1 MTPALELKGIAK
13 RFGSLHALVDV
24 DVAVQAGEVH
34 CILGENGAGKST
46 LCNLVYGSTRA
57 DRGEMRLFGESYD
70 PRRPSD
76 ALRAG
81 VAMVHQHFSLVPT
94 LTVAENLLLG
104 AGRRLRL
111 PRRELAAGVARIEA
125 DYGLAV
131 DLDALPSDL
140 TIGERQA
147 VEIVKALLR
156 EPRLVI
162 LDEPTAV
169 LGPDELQALLSA
181 IHRIAADGRAVVL
194 VTHKLAEI
202 EAVGDNATVLRGG
215 SVAGSGAIAEL
226 GRERLV
232 SMMIGRPIAD
242 LGTLAGAALDVPD
255 RADGVDR
262 ADRADG
268 SDPVAHV
275 ESVRALRQELSVRIE
290 NLHVP
295 AGVGATVVEGVDL
308 DLNAGEIVGIAG
320 VEGNGQSE
328 LVAALSGARSA
339 TGRFTV
345 GGVDLLDKPPAA
357 RTAAG
362 VGVIPEDRHL
372 EGCIPAMSVAENLF
386 LGRLGDFT
394 TRGLLRRAAQ
404 HRAASDVIAAH
415 GIRAAGPEAA
425 MSTLS
430 GGNQQKVVLA
440 RELGLDP
447 LRFLVA
453 AQPTRGLDVGA
464 VDAVLGQIRE
474 AAANG
479 AAVLV
484 VSSELPEL
492 LALCDRIL
500 VAFRGRLVGPV
511 QPASPTARTDIGN
524 LMVGAAA

>member
-1 MTPALELKGIAK
+1 MTPALELKDIAK
-13 RFGSLHALVDV
+13 RFGSVHALVDV
-24 DVAVQAGEVH
+24 DLAVQAGEVH

-46 LCNLVYGSTRA
+46 LCNLIYGSTRA

-70 PRRPSD
+70 PRRPVD

-125 DYGLAV
+125 DYGLAI
-131 DLDALPSDL
+131 DLDALASDL
-140 TIGERQA
+140 TVGERQA

-169 LGPDELQALLSA
+169 LGPDELQALLSTTR
-181 IHRIAADGRAVVL
+181 RIAADGRAVVL

-215 SVAGSGAIAEL
+215 SVAGVGAIADL

-232 SMMIGRPIAD
+232 SMMIGRPIAE
-242 LGTLAGAALDVPD
+242 LGALAGASLDVPD
-255 RADGVDR
+255 QADGP
-262 ADRADG
+262 
-268 SDPVAHV
+268 DPVAHV
-275 ESVRALRQELSVRIE
+275 EPVRALRQEPGVRIV
-290 NLHVP
+290 NLRVP
-295 AGVGATVVEGVDL
+295 ADAGATVLEGVDL

-328 LVAALSGARSA
+328 LVAALSGARPA

-345 GGVDLLDKPPAA
+345 GGVDLLDQPPAV

-394 TRGLLRRAAQ
+394 TRGLLRRGAQ
-404 HRAASDVIAAH
+404 NRAAGDVIAAH
-415 GIRAAGPEAA
+415 GIRAAGPDAA

-464 VDAVLGQIRE
+464 VDAVLSQIRE

-484 VSSELPEL
+484 ISSELPEL
-492 LALCDRIL
+492 LAMCDRIL

-511 QPASPTARTDIGN
+511 HPASPTARTEIGN
-524 LMVGAAA
+524 LMIGAAA

>member
-111 PRRELAAGVARIEA
+111 PHRELAAGVARIEA

-140 TIGERQA
+140 TVGERQA

-169 LGPDELQALLSA
+169 LGPDELQALLSTVR
-181 IHRIAADGRAVVL
+181 RIAADDRAVVL

-242 LGTLAGAALDVPD
+242 LGTLAGAALDVPA
-255 RADGVDR
+255 RADEP
-262 ADRADG
+262 
-268 SDPVAHV
+268 DPVARV
-275 ESVRALRQELSVRIE
+275 EQVRALRQEPSVRIE

-345 GGVDLLDKPPAA
+345 GGVDLLDQPPAA

-394 TRGLLRRAAQ
+394 ARGLLRRAAQ

-511 QPASPTARTDIGN
+511 HPASPTARTDIGN